1 MVMVGSSWNSKNSAI
16 GYEHRIIASAFL
28 PFSGVFPLEP
38 ARTLSPGNSSME
50 SNTILR
56 IELTLSL
63 QDSNMDFR
71 NDLINIQLNYFIQV
85 FSKTLSVYID
95 TTHNKFY

>member
-1 MVMVGSSWNSKNSAI
+1 MIISDGGTLVVMVGSGWNQENSAT
-16 GYEHRIIASAFL
+16 GYDHCITASAFL
-28 PFSGVFPLEP
+28 RFSGVFPSEP

-63 QDSNMDFR
+63 QDSNMDFG
-71 NDLINIQLNYFIQV
+71 NDSINIQPSLFEK
-85 FSKTLSVYID
+85 S
-95 TTHNKFY
+95 